1 MIQLMI
7 LLLCSK
13 VITLSRFHYMICC
26 LGKDHWPS
34 FTILLPVLHIRLI
47 TKMLKFDGVGFVL
60 NFQIAV
66 SPGTT
71 CVPFWSPPRP
81 SSASLSSSFS
91 TKLFRIEEGIP
102 SLQIK
107 CLSSDET
114 WIWKVTSWIH
124 SNYNFR
130 FTVRYCLMGSLWA
143 ELYPTSVLINLIPDL
158 ENRIW

>member
-1 MIQLMI
+1 MISLP
-7 LLLCSK
+7 LCSK
-13 VITLSRFHYMICC
+13 VITLSRFHYMIYC

-34 FTILLPVLHIRLI
+34 LIILLPVLPIRMI
-47 TKMLKFDGVGFVL
+47 TKMLKFDRVSIVF

-66 SPGTT
+66 NPGTT

-81 SSASLSSSFS
+81 HWASSSSSFS
-91 TKLFRIEEGIP
+91 TKLSLIEEGIP

-124 SNYNFR
+124 SNYNL
-130 FTVRYCLMGSLWA
+130 VWYCFMGSLLA
-143 ELYPTSVLINLIPDL
+143 ELFLILLDQAYL
-158 ENRIW
+158 T